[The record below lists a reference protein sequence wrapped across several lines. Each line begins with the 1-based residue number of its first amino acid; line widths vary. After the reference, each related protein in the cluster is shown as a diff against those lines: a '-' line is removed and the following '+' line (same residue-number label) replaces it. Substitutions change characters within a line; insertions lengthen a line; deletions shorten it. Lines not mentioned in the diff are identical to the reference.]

1 MCVAL
6 IQGLWAARIWRLRLV
21 GERPFLF
28 AYLISTL
35 GLAVLSFLTRWY
47 FVDSGPYRLFWSW
60 TQPLF
65 WTLTLLVLVE
75 TYNHVLGRLR
85 GFHSVGQLFLRAA
98 SVGVGGLYVW
108 MTFSGSP
115 ASWFDF
121 WLAHRLG
128 LFVAAATFFF
138 LIAAFAKVLQ
148 TPFSRNDHLII
159 LVFGLLV
166 GGGAVALT
174 LREVW
179 GNKVYG
185 VAAIVMPLINLFT
198 SAYAARRFSVDG
210 EIVLLPNEGE
220 ADDEAEMLENLEA
233 MNRTLGKTRRR

>member
-1 MCVAL
+1 M
-6 IQGLWAARIWRLRLV
+6 
-21 GERPFLF
+21 
-28 AYLISTL
+28 
-35 GLAVLSFLTRWY
+35 
-47 FVDSGPYRLFWSW
+47 
-60 TQPLF
+60 
-65 WTLTLLVLVE
+65 
-75 TYNHVLGRLR
+75 
-85 GFHSVGQLFLRAA
+85 
-98 SVGVGGLYVW
+98 
-108 MTFSGSP
+108 
-115 ASWFDF
+115 
-121 WLAHRLG
+121 
-128 LFVAAATFFF
+128 
-138 LIAAFAKVLQ
+138 LQ